1 MDEDESHNFYE
12 PKMDRPISYVGVK
25 FRGALNMRK
34 FQRFLGGLIGEE
46 ESEIDILRIL
56 GVPHIAGDDRM
67 FVPQCVHMLQPVM
80 PLPALPLPVSPRPV
94 WLRPRSLQPVL
105 QQPVSLLPV
114 LLQPVLLQPV
124 LLQPVVPRPMLL

>member
-12 PKMDRPISYVGVK
+12 PKADRPISNVGVK
-25 FRGALNMRK
+25 FRGALNARK
-34 FQRFLGGLIGEE
+34 FQRYLGGLIGKEE
-46 ESEIDILRIL
+46 CEI
-56 GVPHIAGDDRM
+56 DRM
-67 FVPQCVHMLQPVM
+67 FVLQCAHMLQPVM

-94 WLRPRSLQPVL
+94 LLRPRSLQPVL